1 MLTVVELLRVLLI
14 SAVTIISTS
23 LIFYE
28 IMYLAWAKIGHLKAS
43 HRIKIFILVITI
55 FAAHTFCVW
64 FYGFVYYAMHNLG
77 LGSVTFTDRAET
89 MTNIADFI
97 YFSSITY
104 SSLGYDNILAHKE
117 IQFLTGVEVLNGL
130 VLIAW
135 SASYTYI
142 MMEKFWDIRK
152 KGK

>member
-1 MLTVVELLRVLLI
+1 
-14 SAVTIISTS
+14 
-23 LIFYE
+23 
-28 IMYLAWAKIGHLKAS
+28 
-43 HRIKIFILVITI
+43 
-55 FAAHTFCVW
+55 
-64 FYGFVYYAMHNLG
+64 MHNLG

-89 MTNIADFI
+89 MTSIADFI

-152 KGK
+152 KKEK